1 MFKRNLLLK
10 FSSLMLAAL
19 MLAGVPAISYAA
31 QGTTGGT
38 AAPQTAA
45 VNEWH
50 PTRPAVGMGS
60 VVWTN
65 YNGYGGQLTID
76 LQGGHY
82 AVDNLGKQHSDFI
95 VNSVNFYTVPQAQ
108 NSTPGRMQI
117 NLAPGTYNY
126 TANVAN
132 IGSLNG
138 TIEVK
143 VGQVT
148 GLSFYGGDPKTIVH
162 NHSQSNGHDDNLRHT
177 STSTVFTKLLVAQED
192 LTAQAR

>member
-1 MFKRNLLLK
+1 
-10 FSSLMLAAL
+10 MLAAS

-31 QGTTGGT
+31 RGIIGG
-38 AAPQTAA
+38 AAVTQTAV

-50 PTRPAVGMGS
+50 PARPVAGMGS

-82 AVDNLGKQHSDFI
+82 AVDNLGKQHNDFI
-95 VNSVNFYTVPQAQ
+95 VNSVNFYTVSQAE
-108 NSTPGRMQI
+108 NDTPGRLQI
-117 NLAPGTYNY
+117 NLAPGIYHY

-143 VGQVT
+143 AGQIM

-162 NHSQSNGHDDNLRHT
+162 NHSPQSDDDNLKHT